1 MNVSAHAGVTL
12 KKNKQTNNQ
21 TKKYSKTND
30 ERVHRYC
37 SFRISSTAL
46 LGWISETRKKK
57 KKAETAKVYTNTSH
71 GAPPSS
77 VQSNMCIFFRLC
89 QTNEM
94 KMP

>member
-57 KKAETAKVYTNTSH
+57 KKAENRKSLH
-71 GAPPSS
+71 
-77 VQSNMCIFFRLC
+77 
-89 QTNEM
+89 
-94 KMP
+94 

>member
-21 TKKYSKTND
+21 TKKYSKTMNVFTD
-30 ERVHRYC
+30 IAVSGYLPQC
-37 SFRISSTAL
+37 SLAGFPKL
-46 LGWISETRKKK
+46 EKKK
-57 KKAETAKVYTNTSH
+57 KQKTAKVYTNTSH